1 MDLDKLAQE
10 LGGKPV
16 SDLDALAAELGGE
29 VATTPGGYGPGTF
42 GKDVGK
48 LVGAGAVKGIAGAPE
63 TVQAA
68 GSAAARETLFKPTEV
83 LNLVADPRRLANK
96 LVGSVGLPPIFE
108 TTKEQPLVPAQVTKE
123 QRAAVD
129 QTLARG
135 KIPQLRQ
142 LTEYGNKLSEEIEE
156 SISPEMKLAM
166 AESQPTGNIIKALE
180 TGDFSEVSMGKNP
193 TALGLTGQAVKVFG
207 TSAPQFIVGM
217 VTKTTTLGAAV
228 GFGQA
233 GAEGIDEAR
242 NYIKGMSDEELT
254 KKSEYFRNLI
264 ALGYSTNQARQMT
277 EDKAAD
283 TAAMAQGT
291 VGALGGAF
299 TSKLL
304 QGGFDKTL
312 LGNVKSRLGK
322 VLQGAGIAGA
332 EGAITELAE
341 GVATDLSIDKTV
353 VREIGVDSFANLVL
367 GAIGEAAP
375 GVVRGALAP
384 GEKVKGAKAPEVPPA
399 PVTPVTPPAGAP
411 PAIIPEG
418 GFETEEEAAAP
429 AVTPPAAKAPPTTPP
444 VTPPAPPAAAP
455 EAVSEE
461 TTKRIAELNAE
472 FKQIDEAY
480 ATAKPAEFAKL
491 NERQGQI
498 KAEIAALQSGA
509 PVTAVTPTPT
519 PTEEVKP
526 KEEIAPKAA
535 EAVAKPEVVE
545 PVTEALQKYIKTK
558 QAGQNTYQSLDLDKE
573 EGQKLLKE
581 NGFKLE
587 DGYYVKG
594 NEYVRFDKNFLGGT
608 YFYELSEP
616 KKGSEK
622 IEKLKSLLD
631 NKDKEGTY
639 QFFKDNEMNY
649 LGLRGSKALNPI
661 QRSRL
666 IPYIDEGR
674 DRERQ
679 AAEKDAAEREP
690 EEEFDEEGPYEPI
703 TEADYPALD
712 AARAKKYG
720 ERTDEDKAVLNRAGR
735 DIQKVTE
742 GIKSPRL
749 KSNVAI
755 GGELQYAPF
764 RGGWISGLSYWGGKS
779 GTGQSPSEYGT
790 IYPNKQDAINASID
804 KMLAYAYDNGD
815 SKTIVWLSTIDPRQE
830 NITEAEAKRRINIFR
845 QDQKKEAEKRY
856 AEVEKLKEKWYPIL
870 MNYGWDGIG
879 EFLNEK
885 LITTEEQFIADHG
898 EDVLENL
905 KYQGIVSVHFP
916 ITTGQGKEVGKD
928 LEDEFLVW
936 ADENTVPDSVQ
947 KSEEYKAKKK
957 AQFDA
962 EVEEEPEEVKP
973 VIKKPTKEEKAEANK
988 ARQAEKKAAAEA
1000 KKAAAAKAK
1009 GPVDTSAV
1017 KDLIPG
1023 KIKKFQGYTIYK
1035 RQEDPDL
1042 WYVQS
1047 PDNKALNRIGQGDEV
1062 STNLDTARS
1071 KVELYV
1077 MEEEEAGKPAVP
1089 FKSALEAKVEKIT
1102 KPLAKKKEE
1111 AKEAH
1116 VEGKKSEPIT
1126 SKTIEEAIDKAET
1139 KVDAKK
1145 IKQAVKNQFDQAIK
1159 RARFLTEK
1167 DWSEAKA
1174 LPDVDAYVTISIP
1187 GDGKFK
1193 VKNNKER
1200 LEEVQKRLTAA
1211 LPLKEG
1217 KPKREVSAASVSSAE
1232 TAFKAMIDE
1241 KDMENAIEY
1250 AKLQNLDIKQV
1261 KLNPTQKAV
1270 LDRYLKNPA
1279 EFERQQKEQEDYEEA
1294 SAAAL
1299 RADQEKRI
1307 REKLEADEKREEEA
1321 RFKAVIDTTIRS
1333 TEAQLRRDIADR
1345 KISTKDARRMVEAFP
1360 NYPEGVVKPY
1370 TIRLI
1375 EKRAG
1380 VEPSFKKLKKNITED
1395 GQKLNHPLIK
1405 KLVLDADYEML
1416 DLKNPRTYV
1425 DKGGVPHRTF
1435 ERNGVRMAFT
1445 IGEKL
1450 FQTKGKE
1457 NQPPQTGMGDE
1468 KDIHFRALLVDPE
1481 VRRQGKATTAL
1492 NLITN
1497 IADNDD
1503 NQFTLYLEPAELEK
1517 NGITKDQLTQLYS
1530 KFRFEPTNESGKIMV
1545 REPELLDVK
1554 VKRIS
1559 AEMKEK
1565 GIESDFSRMARE
1577 SKELDVALDKLKE
1590 KSAKVAEN
1598 VKKVQDKAIHDRLT
1612 DDEKNQIAKVFK
1624 QPSYNDKAKQEFVDQ
1639 VILAINDS
1647 IASVKYE
1654 LRKIIERIKAGVLAM
1669 AVVFNPATFQTPD
1682 FDVPRFIEET
1692 KTVTAQVPKNADM
1705 SEISNQA
1712 YSITAP
1718 AFIKAKQAFFI
1729 ADKPNGK
1736 IHLFDTDG
1744 KFLKSSDALYGKQ
1757 AGDVLSE
1764 QIRTMKI
1771 EDMKDVDKITPAGV
1785 YNLSVS
1791 PSPDY
1796 TGGYTLRF
1804 NDNRG
1809 DLGGIAIHAVYTGN
1823 AMEKREAKLA
1833 SKDPKDK
1840 KVSFGCINVDTKFF
1854 TGNIIPRIKQMENA
1868 GVVVIPDAQER
1879 LAMFVKPTLENVTV
1893 PAKEIKAADRA
1904 KMVARET
1911 PYYNDFTSNLDES
1924 YFDKQIVKSRDDK
1937 ISDYAQA
1944 RAKTR
1949 RITKEV
1955 AKYGSDIP
1963 LQKELNKMLE
1973 IEQELKDYLDA
1984 TKPVRN
1990 TAEDFM
1996 ARAAKELADGNIS
2009 PEVEGFIRNTFEKNP
2024 AILEGLRLSVRGR
2037 KGEGRDSGNFN
2048 PYTRLVTLWK
2058 DGSGVDNA
2066 KTIRHELTHSLEQ
2079 MMRPETKKVLVEQ
2092 WARAFE
2098 QAMKKHT
2105 DKASKAYFDAVLDFL
2120 ENPSKESFDKATKVM
2135 PSYDYYQ
2142 YINPSEYWAVNAEA
2156 MLGAKLGG
2164 AWSRFTNAVKKLL
2177 EGLKSFFGMN
2187 NKYAVHKA
2195 MDEILSGDMNRINKE
2210 TLVDYLLQGKYK
2222 IDYLNNVEETDAL
2235 LDKHSRPVPPIHPSN
2250 PVKDAFMG
2258 GYSKSKKTVENVLTE
2273 PRLATSNM
2281 IGRADRAITQ
2291 QRNKNIFYGTGLEL
2305 ADRERY
2311 GGQVRNGHKQA
2322 IASVALVNAIH
2333 SGHIATQVMTQG
2345 KLIFNQNTQMFQAD
2359 KSDKSMANVVRA
2371 KAKLVEKLGDVRA
2384 AKVIQAFFEA
2394 KRSRSI
2400 INEYLDR
2407 TAAYENAKA
2416 AGITGEDLAELK
2428 KDLRNIEIAMQK
2440 VQMTDEAIDD
2450 FINLDKKYPELKEMM
2465 DNWTS
2470 VNQNMIDMMEFSGL
2484 ISKQRAETLRNIKD
2498 YVPWYR
2504 VMDDME
2510 DVHSAPGGTRGMT
2523 NVAREKK
2530 FKAGEVDRDID
2541 DIVDNMIHNVL
2552 TLTRN
2557 SMRNY
2562 AANRIVMEYGT
2573 RTEKGKIKV
2582 FPSEGTDND
2591 GVRFNI
2597 VAAGRRIVV
2606 QIKDPLVAEAVIG
2619 MENIDIPM
2627 FNALAYLA
2635 NGLRRSITT
2644 FPAFQVAQLFM
2655 DAPTAAL
2662 VTGLKN
2668 PAAVWSGVFT
2678 SFLKNLRKDDPIV
2691 AMLRSYGIGG
2701 YQSSARTPEKEI
2713 QMDIGLIQGSWFSKA
2728 MKGLDRFGDASDYAQ
2743 RRAVYM
2749 QTLKETGDELLA
2761 IFQANNVIDFQK
2773 RGSGGLAQAVTRSVA
2788 FMNAYAQSMD
2798 VLAKGIAGG
2807 GIKGLSRKQAFARMI
2822 ATGMALSAATI
2833 VYCMLVGDDDEY
2845 NKLDDQTKMRNIY
2858 IPGLD
2863 MRLPM
2868 HTGASFFFKAVPE
2881 LLYNKIMKEGT
2892 KDEYDKKRLT
2902 RALGK
2907 AALDSL
2913 LGPNITPTGVKP
2925 VVEIGLNRN
2934 FFTGGQVTPKGMED
2948 LAAFRQYNQNTSEL
2962 GKIISALTGTEKT
2975 RLLNPMEADH
2985 LVRGLLGT
2993 AGAAV
2998 MWGSNMLIGNRA
3010 DPQAKD
3016 NPFYGQ
3022 FIMPDVARGREDLY
3036 YDLKSKTDEAY
3047 KTHQDLLK
3055 KGRKEEAA
3063 EWFKE
3068 NKDLIRVY
3076 GYTSSVESNLK
3087 ELNGEIRRIG
3097 DLPEGKMNS
3106 KQKRERINELQ
3117 QIKMRVLRDV
3127 ISMRKRAGLDESYF

>member
-29 VATTPGGYGPGTF
+29 VASTPGGYGPGTF

-48 LVGAGAVKGIAGAPE
+48 LVGAGAVKGITGAPE

-207 TSAPQFIVGM
+207 SSAPQFIVGM
-217 VTKTTTLGAAV
+217 VTKTPTLGAAV

-375 GVVRGALAP
+375 GVVRGALAK
-384 GEKVKGAKAPEVPPA
+384 GEPVKGAEAPEVPPA

-461 TTKRIAELNAE
+461 TTKRIAELDAE

-519 PTEEVKP
+519 PTEEAKP
-526 KEEIAPKAA
+526 KEETIAEARAKPKETLNEFLARATPEELAEFSRKNRALDMSDEGRRLRAEAKEEVIAPTPEEMAPKATEVVTEIPTDIVGLKEYSA
-535 EAVAKPEVVE
+535 PDYELPTRSSAKNIPSLGRDAVLDSTNPEVIKNVSDILKDYEVE
-545 PVTEALQKYIKTK
+545 SGQSVEGNYIGAVDKDIR
-558 QAGQNTYQSLDLDKE
+558 SKE
-573 EGQKLLKE
+573 EE
-581 NGFKLE
+581 
-587 DGYYVKG
+587 
-594 NEYVRFDKNFLGGT
+594 
-608 YFYELSEP
+608 
-616 KKGSEK
+616 
-622 IEKLKSLLD
+622 
-631 NKDKEGTY
+631 
-639 QFFKDNEMNY
+639 
-649 LGLRGSKALNPI
+649 
-661 QRSRL
+661 
-666 IPYIDEGR
+666 
-674 DRERQ
+674 
-679 AAEKDAAEREP
+679 
-690 EEEFDEEGPYEPI
+690 
-703 TEADYPALD
+703 
-712 AARAKKYG
+712 
-720 ERTDEDKAVLNRAGR
+720 
-735 DIQKVTE
+735 
-742 GIKSPRL
+742 IKSPTISK
-749 KSNVAI
+749 KSVIPAAEIRVAPYD
-755 GGELQYAPF
+755 GGFLASSSYMGKT
-764 RGGWISGLSYWGGKS
+764 GGYS
-779 GTGQSPSEYGT
+779 SPT
-790 IYPNKQDAINASID
+790 SIF
-804 KMLAYAYDNGD
+804 GD
-815 SKTIVWLSTIDPRQE
+815 LYKTRQE
-830 NITEAEAKRRINIFR
+830 AIDAEANRIR
-845 QDQKKEAEKRY
+845 KQAQ
-856 AEVEKLKEKWYPIL
+856 
-870 MNYGWDGIG
+870 
-879 EFLNEK
+879 
-885 LITTEEQFIADHG
+885 
-898 EDVLENL
+898 ED
-905 KYQGIVSVHFP
+905 K
-916 ITTGQGKEVGKD
+916 
-928 LEDEFLVW
+928 
-936 ADENTVPDSVQ
+936 NTVALKWLDTVS
-947 KSEEYKAKKK
+947 
-957 AQFDA
+957 
-962 EVEEEPEEVKP
+962 
-973 VIKKPTKEEKAEANK
+973 KPTKEGQVEINK
-988 ARQAEKKAAAEA
+988 VRQAE

-1102 KPLAKKKEE
+1102 KPIKAKPAEE
-1111 AKEAH
+1111 AKEEEISEEDMKRLERL
-1116 VEGKKSEPIT
+1116 VELGRIAERPNVTMERAIAAYKK
-1126 SKTIEEAIDKAET
+1126 AADKQGALDT
-1139 KVDAKK
+1139 
-1145 IKQAVKNQFDQAIK
+1145 
-1159 RARFLTEK
+1159 TEK
-1167 DWSEAKA
+1167 NLENEAK
-1174 LPDVDAYVTISIP
+1174 D
-1187 GDGKFK
+1187 
-1193 VKNNKER
+1193 
-1200 LEEVQKRLTAA
+1200 
-1211 LPLKEG
+1211 
-1217 KPKREVSAASVSSAE
+1217 
-1232 TAFKAMIDE
+1232 
-1241 KDMENAIEY
+1241 
-1250 AKLQNLDIKQV
+1250 KLFN
-1261 KLNPTQKAV
+1261 
-1270 LDRYLKNPA
+1270 
-1279 EFERQQKEQEDYEEA
+1279 
-1294 SAAAL
+1294 AAAL
-1299 RADQEKRI
+1299 QYSSQIGRAPKNENQLVNAIKNGSVSIANTSYEKDFYDVYKIKPKAAPKVEGVSTDVAGQINKFNAGNFSDADVNPEIYKKAAVKFLESPLTAKIPSKNDTKIEAKELSDVNPLPIPKKFGKTISNYVDQKKALMEFAAKNDIRFYLNGIHLNKPKKRMEVTNGHRLAIINDANFTGEPNPAAKTYVVDKDNKILDIQGQYPDIDRVLPKKHVASKTTVNMQDLGNSARGIQKAWRYIASKYNPMIFDVNGKKIGLNSDYIVDMTDLFQKLGYKDAVMSIDSDGRLYATSTDGKVEQVVMSMRDAQSPFVAYKLKAKGKKVEEEKTIDVKAVDITPRQVRLLTNQYNKLSDADIATLEEHYGIPNYSDDFFKRI
-1307 REKLEADEKREEEA
+1307 REDVVNYINKGAD
-1321 RFKAVIDTTIRS
+1321 AVDAAIRS
-1333 TEAQLRRDIADR
+1333 I
-1345 KISTKDARRMVEAFP
+1345 
-1360 NYPEGVVKPY
+1360 
-1370 TIRLI
+1370 
-1375 EKRAG
+1375 
-1380 VEPSFKKLKKNITED
+1380 
-1395 GQKLNHPLIK
+1395 
-1405 KLVLDADYEML
+1405 
-1416 DLKNPRTYV
+1416 
-1425 DKGGVPHRTF
+1425 
-1435 ERNGVRMAFT
+1435 
-1445 IGEKL
+1445 
-1450 FQTKGKE
+1450 
-1457 NQPPQTGMGDE
+1457 
-1468 KDIHFRALLVDPE
+1468 
-1481 VRRQGKATTAL
+1481 
-1492 NLITN
+1492 
-1497 IADNDD
+1497 
-1503 NQFTLYLEPAELEK
+1503 
-1517 NGITKDQLTQLYS
+1517 
-1530 KFRFEPTNESGKIMV
+1530 
-1545 REPELLDVK
+1545 
-1554 VKRIS
+1554 
-1559 AEMKEK
+1559 
-1565 GIESDFSRMARE
+1565 
-1577 SKELDVALDKLKE
+1577 
-1590 KSAKVAEN
+1590 
-1598 VKKVQDKAIHDRLT
+1598 
-1612 DDEKNQIAKVFK
+1612 IAKL
-1624 QPSYNDKAKQEFVDQ
+1624 QAG
-1639 VILAINDS
+1639 LL
-1647 IASVKYE
+1647 SV
-1654 LRKIIERIKAGVLAM
+1654 
-1669 AVVFNPATFQTPD
+1669 AVVFNPGAFQTPD

-1771 EDMKDVDKITPAGV
+1771 SEMKDVDKITPAGM
-1785 YNLSVS
+1785 YTLSVN
-1791 PSPDY
+1791 PNPDY

-1804 NDNRG
+1804 NDNKG

-1823 AMEKREAKLA
+1823 VMEKREAKLA

-1840 KVSFGCINVDTKFF
+1840 KVSFGCINVDTSFF

-1879 LAMFVKPTLENVTV
+1879 LAMFVKPTLEKVTV
-1893 PAKEIKAADRA
+1893 PAKEIKESDRA

-1963 LQKELNKMLE
+1963 LQKELNRMLE

-2024 AILEGLRLSVRGR
+2024 AILEGLLLSVRGR

-2120 ENPSKESFDKATKVM
+2120 ENPSKENFDKATKVM
-2135 PSYDYYQ
+2135 PSYDFYQ

-2281 IGRADRAITQ
+2281 IGRADRAITE

-2333 SGHIATQVMTQG
+2333 SGHIASQVMTQG
-2345 KLIFNQNTQMFQAD
+2345 KLIFNQDTQMFQAD

-2407 TAAYENAKA
+2407 TAAYEA
-2416 AGITGEDLAELK
+2416 ALDSGESVADASRNLK
-2428 KDLRNIEIAMQK
+2428 NIEIAMQK
-2440 VQMTDEAIDD
+2440 IQMTDEAIDD
-2450 FINLDKKYPELKEMM
+2450 FIKLDEKYPELKEMM

-2484 ISKQRAETLRNIKD
+2484 ISKQRAKTLRGIKD

-2504 VMDDME
+2504 IMDDME

-2523 NVAREKK
+2523 NVSREKK
-2530 FKAGEVDRDID
+2530 FKSGEVDRDID

-2573 RTEKGKIKV
+2573 RNEKGKIKV
-2582 FPSEGTDND
+2582 FPSEGADKD

-2597 VAAGRRIVV
+2597 VAAGKRIVV

-2627 FNALAYLA
+2627 INALAYLA

-2668 PAAVWSGVFT
+2668 PAKVWATVFT

-2691 AMLRSYGIGG
+2691 AKLRSYGIGG

-2773 RGSGGLAQAVTRSVA
+2773 RGSGQVAQAVTRTVA
-2788 FMNAYAQSMD
+2788 FMNAYAQSID

-2807 GIKGLSRKQAFARMI
+2807 GIKGLSRKQAFARMF
-2822 ATGMALSAATI
+2822 ATGMLLSASTI

-2881 LLYNKIMKEGT
+2881 LIYNKIMKEGT

-2925 VVEIGLNRN
+2925 VVEIVLNKN

-3097 DLPEGKMNS
+3097 DLPEGKMDS